1 MRYGCNIHTGRDTDP
16 QGRRFRK
23 KRFLRLYGRKFGI
36 EAYNAVMDGRTGTSY
51 RKYGGPLIRVVT
63 AEEAGKTAVLE
74 RRAGML

>member
-1 MRYGCNIHTGRDTDP
+1 MVVIYTQDGTLIHRDADSA
-16 QGRRFRK
+16 K

-36 EAYNAVMDGRTGTSY
+36 EAYNAVMGGRAGTSY